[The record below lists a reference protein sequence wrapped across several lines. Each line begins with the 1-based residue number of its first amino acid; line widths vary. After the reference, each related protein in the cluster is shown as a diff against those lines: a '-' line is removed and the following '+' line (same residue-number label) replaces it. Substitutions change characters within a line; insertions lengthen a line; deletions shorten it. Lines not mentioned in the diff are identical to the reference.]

1 MDKSILVVED
11 DPAQLRAL
19 TRQLSSYR
27 VSTVASAEAAL
38 DVLRGLEPISA
49 AVVDIGLPGMSG
61 LELVEQ
67 IRQSRPRL
75 PIVMLTACLDRDSVN
90 RAARLGAWYLCKPV
104 AAAELEEV
112 LARLTRQEAQ
122 SKRIDVAPIIAKYAL
137 SPREAEVLGLALQ
150 GLRRDVIR
158 QRLGIRETTVKK
170 TVARLLRKCGAASL
184 REIELNPERF
194 AGPEAVWQPNL
205 AESAPSATG
214 AVAASAAQLVAAS
227 LEVSAAP
234 PSSRS

>member
-194 AGPEAVWQPNL
+194 TGAGPSAETVWQPSL
-205 AESAPSATG
+205 ESSG
-214 AVAASAAQLVAAS
+214 AVAASAAQLAAAS